1 MASLFSKNRKK
12 SITLELNEEPPEFE
26 LMFLGKSATQRKMG
40 RECTSEIIGDLVAQS
55 RGKEL
60 KVVRMTITSK
70 GVRVTEGSDPKKQ
83 RDTFIPIYSISY
95 GSADKHYPRVFSLV
109 TNFSK
114 NDPNITQGRKSTMP
128 FYCFAFVCQTPAI
141 ARAMVV
147 YLLRSFKTAYE
158 GWRRGVKSQRLRD
171 KIKAGPGHNIFNRSR
186 SGDEKSIAETIAKLE
201 ELTATNQNSSDK
213 TSDSNSQTEEKP
225 VTPPGETATR
235 SDKVVSWM
243 DKWLGLGSNKEFK
256 RLPSNDSSTSPSGS
270 EITAQENEAFTNRE
284 EEYQEFVNPTA
295 MLNEEVDIVSEL
307 MDPEVQ
313 SVFEEIAESRAAQK
327 AKLLDSL

>member
-1 MASLFSKNRKK
+1 MASLFSKNRRK
-12 SITLELNEEPPEFE
+12 SASVELNEEPPEFE
-26 LMFLGKSATQRKMG
+26 LLFLGKSATERKMG
-40 RECTSEIIGDLVAQS
+40 RECTSGLIGDLVEQS

-60 KVVRMTITSK
+60 KVVRMSITSR

-128 FYCFAFVCQTPAI
+128 FYCFAFVCQTPGI

-171 KIKAGPGHNIFNRSR
+171 KIKAGPGHNSFNPPR
-186 SGDEKSIAETIAKLE
+186 SGDEKSVADTMARLD
-201 ELTATNQNSSDK
+201 ELTGTNQNGSDKSSD
-213 TSDSNSQTEEKP
+213 TTPTEEKT
-225 VTPPGETATR
+225 VTPPDETATR

-243 DKWLGLGSNKEFK
+243 DKWLGLGSSKTFK
-256 RLPSNDSSTSPSGS
+256 RLPSNDSSSSPSAS
-270 EITAQENEAFTNRE
+270 EITAQENEAFAERE
-284 EEYQEFVNPTA
+284 EEHQEFVDPSA
-295 MLNEEVDIVSEL
+295 MLNEEIDIVSEL
-307 MDPEVQ
+307 QDPEVQ